1 MQEIEN
7 IEPAIWG
14 LLFICQLQSDP
25 SAINIWNCPPS
36 SRVLFMN
43 FSINLRFDEVT
54 SRLSFGKCAR
64 ASRHTLIIPPIFAI
78 LAAIAAPASARSA
91 TDSTGVETQPMAQM
105 APMPPMEST
114 TAPSSTTDRP
124 QGAAC
129 TPEQILPPFA
139 KYCMPTA
146 TKPRVT
152 LTLIINQFVVG
163 STTSG
168 PRGQSRVTGP
178 GSLMLMYEDNLS
190 PRNTLRIDLM
200 GSAEQAT
207 VGKIGT
213 PQLLQSENLDAMH
226 AHDTIMALEFRDTVK
241 LGTSE
246 NQELTFL
253 FAPRGAAA
261 IGPVPYM
268 HRPSAEGNP
277 DSPLGHNLQDG
288 FHDVSTVFGIG
299 IRSRRTF
306 IEATRF
312 SGKAVS
318 WPLPLHQSDSFGVRV
333 TQGIDDHSDV
343 GVSYA
348 DVLTPDDTG
357 GAQHERFA
365 SAWLASN
372 YKTSGGTFKSSL
384 IWGQLRSSGH
394 AAQNSFLAEAVL
406 QRRLSNIFTR
416 AEILQTTPEQLA
428 LIQFTGSA
436 RSRWVEAIT
445 LGYERALLKR
455 GSFSLFAGGSLTKDF
470 VTRSFESDYGARLGG
485 AKLFIRLK
493 LDTARG
499 TMDRM

>member
-1 MQEIEN
+1 MKL
-7 IEPAIWG
+7 G
-14 LLFICQLQSDP
+14 KD
-25 SAINIWNCPPS
+25 
-36 SRVLFMN
+36 SRL
-43 FSINLRFDEVT
+43 DEVT
-54 SRLSFGKCAR
+54 SRLSFGKRSR
-64 ASRHTLIIPPIFAI
+64 ASRYTLIIPPIFAI
-78 LAAIAAPASARSA
+78 LAAIAVPASARSA
-91 TDSTGVETQPMAQM
+91 SDSTNVETQPIAQM

-114 TAPSSTTDRP
+114 TAPSSTADRP
-124 QGAAC
+124 QGVAC
-129 TPEQILPPFA
+129 TPEQVLPPSA
-139 KYCMPTA
+139 KHCMPTA

-152 LTLIINQFVVG
+152 LTLLINQFIVG

-178 GSLMLMYEDNLS
+178 GSLMLMYENKLS
-190 PRNTLRIDLM
+190 SRNTLRIDLM

-246 NQELTFL
+246 NQKLTFL

-261 IGPVPYM
+261 VGPVPYM
-268 HRPSAEGNP
+268 HRPSAEANP

-318 WPLPLHQSDSFGVRV
+318 WPLPLNHSDSFGVRV
-333 TQGIDDHSDV
+333 TQGINDHADL
-343 GVSYA
+343 GASYA
-348 DVLTPDDTG
+348 DVLTPDDIG
-357 GAQHERFA
+357 GAQHERFV

-372 YKTSGGTFKSSL
+372 YKTSGGAFKSSI

-394 AAQNSFLAEAVL
+394 ASQNSFLAEAVF
-406 QRRLSNIFTR
+406 QRRLDNIFGR
-416 AEILQTTPEQLA
+416 AEILQLTPEQLS
-428 LIQFTGSA
+428 LVQFAGSE
-436 RSRWVEAIT
+436 RLRWVEAVT

-455 GSFSLFAGGSLTKDF
+455 GSFSLFVGGSLTKDF
-470 VTRSFESDYGARLGG
+470 VPRSFENDYGPRPGG
-485 AKLFIRLK
+485 AKIFVRLK
-493 LDTARG
+493 FDNARE
-499 TMDRM
+499 TMDGM